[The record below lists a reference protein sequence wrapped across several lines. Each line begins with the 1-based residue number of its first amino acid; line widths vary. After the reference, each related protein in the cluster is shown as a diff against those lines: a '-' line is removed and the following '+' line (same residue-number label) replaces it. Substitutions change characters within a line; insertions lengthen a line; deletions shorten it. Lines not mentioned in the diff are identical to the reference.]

1 MNSQVPEVSALIDA
15 FKRGQKRTLRTEV
28 CSLATTRRVAAM
40 LDQNPDELAEGSSL
54 PRGWHFPLLAGDT
67 RRSLLRADGFP
78 GLGVVMPDFG
88 LPRVL
93 LGSRAITFS
102 RDIPI
107 GAALL
112 RQSQIQ
118 KLTEKPSPNGPMVVV
133 TIEHELRLQHEDL
146 PALTETQTYLLV
158 AATKGAQTFESGQVI
173 EKIEADRVKTVVPD
187 ETLLFQYSALGFNSH
202 KIHLDRAY
210 AREVE
215 GFPDLVVNGGLATL
229 LLLKFFR
236 EEIGVLP
243 TAMSARHLRPLFCS
257 NPITM
262 TANKVA
268 AKWLLR
274 AYDHRSVLAVEME
287 VEPFEL

>member
-1 MNSQVPEVSALIDA
+1 MNSQVPELSALIDA
-15 FKRGQKRTLRTEV
+15 FRSAQKRTLRAEV
-28 CSLATTRRVAAM
+28 CTLAATRRVAQM
-40 LDQNPDELAEGSSL
+40 LDQNPDDLAEGDAL

-88 LPRVL
+88 LARVL
-93 LGSRAITFS
+93 LGARAITFL

-107 GAALL
+107 GAVLT
-112 RQSQIQ
+112 RESQIQ
-118 KLTEKPSPNGPMVVV
+118 KLAEKPTPNGPMVVV
-133 TIEHELRLQHEDL
+133 TIAHALRLQHEDL

-158 AATKGAQTFESGQVI
+158 AATKGAQTFSSEGATESI
-173 EKIEADRVKTVVPD
+173 EGYRVKTVVPD

-215 GFPDLVVNGGLATL
+215 GFPDLVVNGA
-229 LLLKFFR
+229 
-236 EEIGVLP
+236 LP
-243 TAMSARHLRPLFCS
+243 KAMSARHLTPLFCS
-257 NPITM
+257 KPITM
-262 TANKVA
+262 TANKVD

-287 VEPFEL
+287 VDSFEL